1 MTFSWIPHLDGH
13 FWTTIVVYVC
23 WSASESSSGTSAC
36 VDLRSSQS
44 GAYRIRPIQERV
56 ERPMRT
62 INNRA
67 SGFVSCVGARREQ
80 EGVQSCGG
88 ASLTVSELT
97 LKSLIPFAW
106 DYDRKT
112 SGYLFIKQNSS
123 WECFFLINLLRKI
136 KPVIRRFMVLIS
148 AVAFLLFLTPSVW
161 SQHLHFQAVLGF
173 AVTPTILL
181 NGSLWLQG
189 CRKHSSSSSVY
200 LFFSWVFF
208 VWEVLGRSSVLN
220 FNLGCKC
227 SLQLRTNSFNISS
240 S

>member
-23 WSASESSSGTSAC
+23 WSASESSSGPSAC

-56 ERPMRT
+56 ERPMWT

-67 SGFVSCVGARREQ
+67 SGFVSCVGARWEQ
-80 EGVQSCGG
+80 ESVQVVWRQS

-97 LKSLIPFAW
+97 LKSLIPFVW
-106 DYDRKT
+106 DYDWKT
-112 SGYLFIKQNSS
+112 SGYLFIKHNSS
-123 WECFFLINLLRKI
+123 WEFFFLINLLRKI

-161 SQHLHFQAVLGF
+161 SQHLHFQAMLGF

-189 CRKHSSSSSVY
+189 CRTL
-200 LFFSWVFF
+200 LFFISLSVF
-208 VWEVLGRSSVLN
+208 LL
-220 FNLGCKC
+220 
-227 SLQLRTNSFNISS
+227 SFFLSGKF
-240 S
+240 

>member
-1 MTFSWIPHLDGH
+1 MTFSWIPHLGGH

-80 EGVQSCGG
+80 ESVQSCGG

-106 DYDRKT
+106 DYDWKT

-123 WECFFLINLLRKI
+123 WEFFFLINLLRKI

-189 CRKHSSSSSVY
+189 CRTL
-200 LFFSWVFF
+200 LFFISLSVFLLSFF

-227 SLQLRTNSFNISS
+227 SLQLSTNSFNISS